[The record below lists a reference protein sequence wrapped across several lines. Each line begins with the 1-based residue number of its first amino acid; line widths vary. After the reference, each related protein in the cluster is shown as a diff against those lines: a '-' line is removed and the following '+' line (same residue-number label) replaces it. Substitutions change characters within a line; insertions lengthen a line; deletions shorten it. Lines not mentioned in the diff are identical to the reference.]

1 MDNIDAW
8 TQVITNP
15 LGLAGFALFL
25 VFSLLAKFG
34 LKNKPG
40 WMVVVAF
47 MMALIALVGGL
58 ALAWKQHSAV
68 DVNTESISK
77 QTTHSKQITHG
88 AKSPA
93 IQNVEGDV
101 IINFSEE
108 ETSN

>member
-25 VFSLLAKFG
+25 VFGLLAKFG

-40 WMVVVAF
+40 WIIAVALV
-47 MMALIALVGGL
+47 MALIALVGGL
-58 ALAWKQHSAV
+58 SLAWKQHTAV
-68 DVNTESISK
+68 DINTESTSR
-77 QTTHSKQITHG
+77 QTPHSNQITHG
-88 AKSPA
+88 DKSPA

-101 IINFSEE
+101 IINFNEE
-108 ETSN
+108 ETGN